1 MTRDIVSIDADKCIG
16 CGLCAEACQEGAIQM
31 VDGKARLMRDD
42 YCDGLGHCL
51 PSCPTDAISIVR
63 READDFDE
71 EAVRR
76 NQEGSAQA
84 PLSCGCPG
92 VEAKAI
98 PVSAQVAADAAPAP
112 NAQSQLRQWPV
123 QIQLAPVQA
132 PYFEGAHLLVAA
144 DCAAYAYGSFH
155 RRFMK
160 NRVTLIGCPK
170 LDPVDYRQKL
180 GAIIKQN
187 SIKALTIVRMSV
199 PCCGGLERAA
209 MDALQSSGKF
219 IPWQVVTITT
229 DGDIQED

>member
-16 CGLCAEACQEGAIQM
+16 CGLCADACQEGAIQM

-76 NQEGSAQA
+76 NQEGAAQA
-84 PLSCGCPG
+84 PLSCNCPG
-92 VEAKAI
+92 VEARSI
-98 PVSAQVAADAAPAP
+98 PVPIEASADTVT
-112 NAQSQLRQWPV
+112 AQNTQSMLRQWPV

-144 DCAAYAYGSFH
+144 DCAAYAYGNFH

-180 GAIIKQN
+180 GAIIRQN
-187 SIKALTIVRMSV
+187 DIKSLTIVRMSV
-199 PCCGGLERAA
+199 PCCGGLEHAA
-209 MDALQSSGKF
+209 REALQASGKF
-219 IPWQVVTITT
+219 IPWQVVTLTT
-229 DGDIQED
+229 EGDITED